1 MEEKGPEAEAGG
13 YTLTN
18 NSQGNDLLQ
27 DNCTAYFENKP
38 TQNTKTASKPGL
50 YPKLAQALELAKTIY
65 QQQEETQ
72 RRLARA
78 GWTDNT
84 MLAMLSNTEFKS
96 VWDEW
101 VCRPG
106 SPTEK
111 DWTDTMGR
119 LISMFEGD
127 VVACSQQYR
136 ERDREQALSKELNIL
151 LIEVSLPVQ
160 FTIDHPRSSMWDY
173 ASPSLYQ
180 PPFPSFAHIC
190 DWAIIR
196 DLWKSDR
203 AQQEMLVQFGEQRQT
218 IKASMVEWKRE
229 IESHLANLVHG
240 KLKSRAINCI
250 VQPTMLRTESTAK
263 AFDGYTATHKMLL
276 RGDTLFYDTGN
287 NCWPPIPMTY
297 SNILHENGL
306 IASPEFLKPHP
317 TLCQPVSL
325 GKYGFYL
332 EAHLVAQHLMT
343 LMHIPDV
350 SYLLLVGLGA
360 DFQCERCLDAQ
371 QVTWIELVQ
380 HYIACNRFFKNNIEG
395 LVLLGEN
402 IVYRNVHD
410 TNIRID
416 RPMFGYCS
424 INPSRE
430 LGGQMAKRRKCLLCA
445 QIPGVKDVI
454 APEWAIFRHLQDVH
468 AVARPRRGLH
478 YALDPDNLSAPAD
491 DFGGYGLPP
500 YDSVFFY

>member
-1 MEEKGPEAEAGG
+1 MHSGTSLAHLARTEGNRLEAEAGE

-18 NSQGNDLLQ
+18 NQQGNSLLQ
-27 DNCTAYFENKP
+27 DNCTACFENKS
-38 TQNTKTASKPGL
+38 TQNTKTAYKPDL
-50 YPKLAQALELAKTIY
+50 YPKLAQVLELAETIY
-65 QQQEETQ
+65 QRQEENQ
-72 RRLARA
+72 RRLPRA
-78 GWTDNT
+78 GWSVNT

-106 SPTEK
+106 SLTDK
-111 DWTDTMGR
+111 DTMGR

-136 ERDREQALSKELNIL
+136 ERAREQALSKELNVL

-196 DLWKSDR
+196 YLWKSDR

-218 IKASMVEWKRE
+218 IKASMVEWKRG

-287 NCWPPIPMTY
+287 NYSPPIPMTC

-306 IASPEFLKPHP
+306 IASPASLEPHSTP
-317 TLCQPVSL
+317 CEP
-325 GKYGFYL
+325 
-332 EAHLVAQHLMT
+332 HLMT
-343 LMHIPDV
+343 SMHIPDV
-350 SYLLLVGLGA
+350 SYLLWVGLGA
-360 DFQCERCLDAQ
+360 DFRCERCLDSQ
-371 QVTWIELVQ
+371 KVTWIELVQ
-380 HYIACNRFFKNNIEG
+380 YYIACNRFFRNNIEG

-410 TNIRID
+410 TNIRIE
-416 RPMFGYCS
+416 RPMLGYCS

-430 LGGQMAKRRKCLLCA
+430 PGGRMTKWRKCLLYGA
-445 QIPGVKDVI
+445 DR
-454 APEWAIFRHLQDVH
+454 PERH
-468 AVARPRRGLH
+468 PH
-478 YALDPDNLSAPAD
+478 YARDNLRASTD
-491 DFGGYGLPP
+491 NFGGYGLPP
-500 YDSVFFY
+500 YDSVFY